1 MEFYPPDFQKS
12 CSFYDKQWEQG
23 TESTFLEVL
32 LSGEG
37 HMCKCELQIIEDR
50 EQGEDEGNYGS
61 EGTLWIAIEELPRK

>member
-1 MEFYPPDFQKS
+1 MEFYPPEFQKS

-23 TESTFLEVL
+23 TEVL
-32 LSGEG
+32 LSGG
-37 HMCKCELQIIEDR
+37 VIWCKCELQMVEGR